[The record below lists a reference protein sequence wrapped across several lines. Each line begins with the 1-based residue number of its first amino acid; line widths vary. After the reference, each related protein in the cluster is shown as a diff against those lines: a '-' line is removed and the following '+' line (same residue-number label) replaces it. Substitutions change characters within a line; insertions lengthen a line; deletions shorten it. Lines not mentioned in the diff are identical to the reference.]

1 MKIFWKKRGQTSLMD
16 RSESLSKGAVPS
28 YFPQL
33 SFYLSDN
40 LFMKASNIKTV
51 GILTSGGDAPGLN
64 AAIRALCIA
73 GKNKYGMKFIGVRNG
88 YRGLIDGDCFKM
100 DDIDLSGLINQ
111 GGTILGT
118 SRVKPFKNPV
128 EDPKTG
134 LLPVEGIKQTFK
146 KYKLDALVCLG
157 GNGTN
162 TTASLLS
169 QEGFNVIGLPK
180 TIDNDIVGTDE
191 TFGFRTAIDVAT
203 NGIEAIRT
211 TARSHHR
218 VMVVEIMGHKVGWLG
233 LYAGV
238 AGNADAILLPE
249 IPYDI
254 KKLGKFIKAR
264 KDAGHEYSIIAC
276 SEGALDIN
284 ESKLSKKEFKKS
296 REAMTQSI
304 GFRVAKELEAETGL
318 ETRTSVLGYLQR
330 GGNPNPYDI
339 VLATK
344 IGAAAADFLAEKRFG
359 NLVAVKGG
367 NIVATPLSEVAGV
380 VKPIPM
386 DEPLLETAR
395 NLGICFGD

>member
-1 MKIFWKKRGQTSLMD
+1 MFCEPTLNFTQLFFDNKNMK
-16 RSESLSKGAVPS
+16 E
-28 YFPQL
+28 
-33 SFYLSDN
+33 
-40 LFMKASNIKTV
+40 NIKTI

-73 GKNKYGMKFIGVRNG
+73 GKNKYGMKFVGVRNG

-100 DDIDLSGLINQ
+100 DNMDFDSMINM
-111 GGTILGT
+111 GGTVLGT

-128 EDPKTG
+128 PDPKTG
-134 LLPVEGIKQTFK
+134 LLPVDGIKQTFK
-146 KYKLDALVCLG
+146 KFKLDALVCLG

-169 QEGFNVIGLPK
+169 DEGFNVIGLPK

-211 TARSHHR
+211 TARSHSR

-233 LYAGV
+233 LYAGI
-238 AGNADAILLPE
+238 AGNADVILLPE

-264 KDAGHEYSIIAC
+264 KAAGHNYSIIAC
-276 SEGALDIN
+276 SEGALNIE

-304 GFRVAKELEAETGL
+304 GYRVAKELEAETGL

-330 GGNPNPYDI
+330 GGEPSPYDMI
-339 VLATK
+339 LATK
-344 IGAAAADFLAEKRFG
+344 IGAAAADFLAQKKFG

-367 NIVATPLSEVAGV
+367 EITATPLSTVAGV
-380 VKPIPM
+380 VKPIPANDPM
-386 DEPLLETAR
+386 LQTAR
-395 NLGICFGD
+395 NLGICLGD

>member
-1 MKIFWKKRGQTSLMD
+1 MFYEPTLNFNQLFFDNKNMK
-16 RSESLSKGAVPS
+16 E
-28 YFPQL
+28 
-33 SFYLSDN
+33 
-40 LFMKASNIKTV
+40 NIKTI

-73 GKNKYGMKFIGVRNG
+73 GKNKYGMKFVGVRNG

-100 DDIDLSGLINQ
+100 DNMDFDSMINM
-111 GGTILGT
+111 GGTVLGT

-128 EDPKTG
+128 PDPKTG
-134 LLPVEGIKQTFK
+134 LLPVDGIKQTFK
-146 KYKLDALVCLG
+146 KFKLDALVCLG

-169 QEGFNVIGLPK
+169 DEGFNVIGLPK

-211 TARSHHR
+211 TARSHSR

-233 LYAGV
+233 LYAGI

-264 KDAGHEYSIIAC
+264 KAAGHNYSIIAC
-276 SEGALDIN
+276 SEGALNIE

-304 GFRVAKELEAETGL
+304 GYRVAKELEAETGL

-330 GGNPNPYDI
+330 GGEPSPYDMI
-339 VLATK
+339 LATK
-344 IGAAAADFLAEKRFG
+344 IGAAAADFLAQKKFG

-367 NIVATPLSEVAGV
+367 EITATPLSTVAGV
-380 VKPIPM
+380 VKPIPANDPM
-386 DEPLLETAR
+386 LQTAR
-395 NLGICFGD
+395 NLGICLGD

>member
-1 MKIFWKKRGQTSLMD
+1 MFCEPTLNFNQLLFDNKNMK
-16 RSESLSKGAVPS
+16 E
-28 YFPQL
+28 
-33 SFYLSDN
+33 
-40 LFMKASNIKTV
+40 NIKTI

-73 GKNKYGMKFIGVRNG
+73 GKNKYGMKFVGVRNG

-100 DDIDLSGLINQ
+100 DNMDFDSMINM
-111 GGTILGT
+111 GGTVLGT

-128 EDPKTG
+128 PDPKTG
-134 LLPVEGIKQTFK
+134 LLPIDGIKQTFK
-146 KYKLDALVCLG
+146 KFKLDALVCLG

-169 QEGFNVIGLPK
+169 DEGFNVIGLPK

-211 TARSHHR
+211 TARSHSR

-233 LYAGV
+233 LYAGI
-238 AGNADAILLPE
+238 AGNADVILLPE

-264 KDAGHEYSIIAC
+264 KAAGHNYSIIAC
-276 SEGALDIN
+276 SEGALNIE

-304 GFRVAKELEAETGL
+304 GYRVAKELEAEIGL

-330 GGNPNPYDI
+330 GGEPSPYDMI
-339 VLATK
+339 LATK
-344 IGAAAADFLAEKRFG
+344 IGAAAADFLAQKKFG

-367 NIVATPLSEVAGV
+367 EITATPLSTVAGV
-380 VKPIPM
+380 VKPIPANDPM
-386 DEPLLETAR
+386 LQTAR

>member
-1 MKIFWKKRGQTSLMD
+1 MFCEPTLNFNQLLFDNKNMK
-16 RSESLSKGAVPS
+16 E
-28 YFPQL
+28 
-33 SFYLSDN
+33 
-40 LFMKASNIKTV
+40 NIKTI

-73 GKNKYGMKFIGVRNG
+73 GKNKYGMKFVGVRNG

-100 DDIDLSGLINQ
+100 DNMDFDSMINM
-111 GGTILGT
+111 GGTVLGT

-128 EDPKTG
+128 PDPKTG
-134 LLPVEGIKQTFK
+134 LLPIDGIKQTFK
-146 KYKLDALVCLG
+146 KFKLDALVCLG

-169 QEGFNVIGLPK
+169 DEGFNVIGLPK

-211 TARSHHR
+211 TARSHSR

-233 LYAGV
+233 LYAGI

-264 KDAGHEYSIIAC
+264 KAAGHNYSIIAC
-276 SEGALDIN
+276 SEGALNIE

-304 GFRVAKELEAETGL
+304 GYRVAKELEAETGL

-330 GGNPNPYDI
+330 GGEPSPYDMI
-339 VLATK
+339 LATK
-344 IGAAAADFLAEKRFG
+344 IGAAAADFLAQKKFG

-367 NIVATPLSEVAGV
+367 EITATPLSTVAGV
-380 VKPIPM
+380 VKPIPANDPM
-386 DEPLLETAR
+386 LQTAR

>member
-1 MKIFWKKRGQTSLMD
+1 MFFSYNKNMK
-16 RSESLSKGAVPS
+16 V
-28 YFPQL
+28 
-33 SFYLSDN
+33 N
-40 LFMKASNIKTV
+40 NIKTI

-64 AAIRALCIA
+64 AAIRSLCLT
-73 GKNKYGMKFIGVRNG
+73 GKNKYNMKFIGVRNG

-100 DDIDLSGLINQ
+100 DDMDFDSMISS

-128 EDPKTG
+128 PDEKTG

-146 KYKLDALVCLG
+146 KFKLDALVCLG

-162 TTASLLS
+162 TTASLLYD
-169 QEGFNVIGLPK
+169 EGFNVIGLPK

-203 NGIEAIRT
+203 SGLNAIRT
-211 TARSHHR
+211 TARSHSR

-233 LYAGV
+233 LYSGI

-264 KDAGHEYSIIAC
+264 KEAGHNYSIIAC
-276 SEGALDIN
+276 SEGALDLN
-284 ESKLSKKEFKKS
+284 EAKLSKKEFKKA
-296 REAMTQSI
+296 REAMTQSVAY
-304 GFRVAKELEAETGL
+304 RVAKELEAETGL

-330 GGNPNPYDI
+330 GGDPSPYDI
-339 VLATK
+339 ILATK
-344 IGAAAADFLAEKRFG
+344 IGSAAADFLAEKKFG

-367 NIVATPLSEVAGV
+367 EIVATPLSKVAGL
-380 VKPIPM
+380 VKSITADDPM
-386 DEPLLETAR
+386 LLTAR

>member
-1 MKIFWKKRGQTSLMD
+1 MFCEPTLNFTQLFFDNKNMK
-16 RSESLSKGAVPS
+16 E
-28 YFPQL
+28 
-33 SFYLSDN
+33 
-40 LFMKASNIKTV
+40 NIKTI

-73 GKNKYGMKFIGVRNG
+73 GKNKYGMKFVGVRNG

-100 DDIDLSGLINQ
+100 DNMDFDSMINM
-111 GGTILGT
+111 GGTVLGT

-128 EDPKTG
+128 PDPKTG
-134 LLPVEGIKQTFK
+134 LLPVDGIKQTFK
-146 KYKLDALVCLG
+146 KFKLDALVCIG

-169 QEGFNVIGLPK
+169 DEGFNVIGLPK

-211 TARSHHR
+211 TARSHSR

-233 LYAGV
+233 LYAGI

-264 KDAGHEYSIIAC
+264 KAAGHNYSIIAC
-276 SEGALDIN
+276 SEGALNIE

-304 GFRVAKELEAETGL
+304 GYRVAKELEAETGL

-330 GGNPNPYDI
+330 GGEPSPYDMI
-339 VLATK
+339 LATK
-344 IGAAAADFLAEKRFG
+344 IGAAAADFLAQKKFG

-367 NIVATPLSEVAGV
+367 EITATPLSTVAGV
-380 VKPIPM
+380 VKPIPANDPM
-386 DEPLLETAR
+386 LQTAR

>member
-1 MKIFWKKRGQTSLMD
+1 MFCEPTLNFNQLFFDNKNMK
-16 RSESLSKGAVPS
+16 E
-28 YFPQL
+28 
-33 SFYLSDN
+33 
-40 LFMKASNIKTV
+40 NIKTI

-73 GKNKYGMKFIGVRNG
+73 GKNKYGMKFVGVRNG

-100 DDIDLSGLINQ
+100 DNMDFDSMINM
-111 GGTILGT
+111 GGTVLGT

-128 EDPKTG
+128 PDPKTG
-134 LLPVEGIKQTFK
+134 LLPVDGIKQTFK
-146 KYKLDALVCLG
+146 KFKLDALVCLG

-169 QEGFNVIGLPK
+169 DEGFNVIGLPK

-211 TARSHHR
+211 TARSHSR

-233 LYAGV
+233 LYAGI

-264 KDAGHEYSIIAC
+264 KAAGHNYSIIAC
-276 SEGALDIN
+276 SEGALNIE

-304 GFRVAKELEAETGL
+304 GYRVAKELEAETGL

-330 GGNPNPYDI
+330 GGEPSPYDMI
-339 VLATK
+339 LATK
-344 IGAAAADFLAEKRFG
+344 IGAAAADFLAQKKFG

-367 NIVATPLSEVAGV
+367 EITATPLSTVAGV
-380 VKPIPM
+380 VKPIPANDPM
-386 DEPLLETAR
+386 LQTAR
-395 NLGICFGD
+395 NLGICLGD

>member
-1 MKIFWKKRGQTSLMD
+1 MFYEPTLNFTQLFFDNKNMK
-16 RSESLSKGAVPS
+16 E
-28 YFPQL
+28 
-33 SFYLSDN
+33 
-40 LFMKASNIKTV
+40 NIKTI

-73 GKNKYGMKFIGVRNG
+73 GKNKYGMKFVGVRNG

-100 DDIDLSGLINQ
+100 DNMDFDSMINM
-111 GGTILGT
+111 GGTVLGT

-128 EDPKTG
+128 PDPKTG
-134 LLPVEGIKQTFK
+134 LLPVDGIKQTFK
-146 KYKLDALVCLG
+146 KFKLDALVCLG

-169 QEGFNVIGLPK
+169 DEGFNVIGLPK

-211 TARSHHR
+211 TARSHSR

-233 LYAGV
+233 LYAGI

-264 KDAGHEYSIIAC
+264 KAAGHNYSIIAC
-276 SEGALDIN
+276 SEGALNIE

-304 GFRVAKELEAETGL
+304 GYRVAKELEAETGL

-330 GGNPNPYDI
+330 GGEPSPYDMI
-339 VLATK
+339 LATK
-344 IGAAAADFLAEKRFG
+344 IGAAAADFLAQKKFG

-367 NIVATPLSEVAGV
+367 EITATPLSTVAGV
-380 VKPIPM
+380 VKPIPANDPM
-386 DEPLLETAR
+386 LQTAR
-395 NLGICFGD
+395 NLGICLGD